1 MVLTLSGV
9 LKDILLVMAS
19 MAIFGDPVTLTQYFG
34 YSIALGG
41 LMYYKLGGEKLKQIG
56 TDTRLTIGSFQREK
70 PVAAK
75 VIVACAALGFVLMLV
90 YGCGPSVLV

>member
-1 MVLTLSGV
+1 M

-19 MAIFGDPVTLTQYFG
+19 LWIFGDPVTLIQYFG

-41 LMYYKLGGEKLKQIG
+41 LMYYKLGGDKMRQVG
-56 TDTRLTIGSFQREK
+56 TDTRLAIGSFQRDN

-75 VIVACAALGFVLMLV
+75 AIMVCTVLGAVLLFA
-90 YGCGPSVLV
+90 YGCWPNASV